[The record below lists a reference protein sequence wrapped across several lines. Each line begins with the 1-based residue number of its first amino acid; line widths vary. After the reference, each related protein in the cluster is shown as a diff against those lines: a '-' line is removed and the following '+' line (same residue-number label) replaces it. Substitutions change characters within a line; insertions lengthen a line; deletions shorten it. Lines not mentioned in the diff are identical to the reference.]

1 MGVDIFMHSVRLVL
15 NDWRTA
21 LKITGLLYLIYAIPS
36 FVLGLLFP
44 PPAQPEQAAAA
55 ALASL
60 PVTLL
65 TIILATV
72 AFVWIAVAWHR
83 YVLLDEVPAGQLPAF
98 QGDRMLSYF
107 LRSLLIGLIVFGIAL
122 VMGIA
127 IFIFAFL
134 GPLVFVVSVAF
145 FVLMLIASYR
155 LSPMLPAAAL
165 GQRMTVSEAWASTA
179 GANGAIIVL
188 AIVSV
193 IAAIVIN
200 LPAVLFAFLGPV
212 GTFLSLL
219 WSLATG
225 WVIMLVGVSIVTTLY
240 GHYVERRSIPA
251 ASVGVGS

>member
-36 FVLGLLFP
+36 LVLGLLFP
-44 PPAQPEQAAAA
+44 PPSQPEQAVTA

-60 PVTLL
+60 PITLL
-65 TIILATV
+65 TVILATV
-72 AFVWIAVAWHR
+72 AFVWIAVTWHR
-83 YVLLDEVPAGQLPAF
+83 YILLDEVPAGQLPAF
-98 QGDRMLSYF
+98 KGDFILAYF
-107 LRSLLIGLIVFGIAL
+107 LRSLLIGVIVFGIAI

-127 IFIFAFL
+127 TFVLSFL
-134 GPLVFVVSVAF
+134 GPLVFIVTIGF
-145 FVLMLIASYR
+145 FILMVIASYR

-179 GANGAIIVL
+179 GANGTIVVL
-188 AIVSV
+188 AIISV

-200 LPAVLFAFLGPV
+200 LPMAVLSFLGPIGV
-212 GTFLSLL
+212 FLSLL

-225 WVIMLVGVSIVTTLY
+225 WVIMLVGISIVTTIY
-240 GHYVERRSIPA
+240 GHYVEKRPLA
-251 ASVGVGS
+251 AA